1 MGAGIGCVLVMLI
14 VLVYGC
20 GLVFSGSLPS
30 ERTSNVITS
39 CAHVRPI
46 LEMKN
51 LSTDIPEQPVNGKKM
66 CSLLWILT
74 FTNININKCKCLF
87 FFLSITLFTCLQNII
102 VWAKIILPLRYCVL
116 TSLSHISV
124 LEFLRPVWKIIQ
136 LLLQMKYQFAYLV
149 GKILCI
155 PLYKQMK

>member
-66 CSLLWILT
+66 CSLL
-74 FTNININKCKCLF
+74 
-87 FFLSITLFTCLQNII
+87 
-102 VWAKIILPLRYCVL
+102 
-116 TSLSHISV
+116 
-124 LEFLRPVWKIIQ
+124 
-136 LLLQMKYQFAYLV
+136 
-149 GKILCI
+149 
-155 PLYKQMK
+155 